1 MNGGVLDNVFF
12 LTFLAWPGVV
22 LGCALLNMLLQWS
35 FSWSEL
41 CIDYLVGMV
50 VGLCF
55 YFGTEKKPHE
65 AAQFFLVF
73 SNGLFG
79 LLHACGVK
87 ALQHRDT
94 LFAVSA
100 GAMGGCVVVA
110 GLLDLATQA
119 ISKSMNLW
127 GGLLSIVIAPLK
139 FPWSFCTTAVGLL
152 LWVVGLFTFIVR
164 SIILAVKKANK
175 TNTPDD
181 EYITRVG
188 ILGGTPYVEW
198 SPRSGMYATTFGAVV
213 MVWAGPVSKVIR
225 HETYHTRQYIYLHDW
240 LMPFSVVGGLW
251 GLASAMIVKHSVS
264 RDDFQAASAT
274 REVGNPIERAAYG
287 GGD

>member
-1 MNGGVLDNVFF
+1 MNGSVLDNVFF

-22 LGCALLNMLLQWS
+22 LGCALLNMLLHWS

-41 CIDYLVGMV
+41 CIDYLAGMV
-50 VGLCF
+50 IGLCF
-55 YFGTEKKPHE
+55 YFGTEKKAHE

-79 LLHACGVK
+79 LLHVLGVK

-100 GAMGGCVVVA
+100 GAMGGSVVVA

-119 ISKSMNLW
+119 IGKSMNAG
-127 GGLLSIVIAPLK
+127 GGLLSILILPLK
-139 FPWSFCTTAVGLL
+139 WPFSFCTTAVGML
-152 LWVVGLFTFIVR
+152 LWIAGLFTFIVR

-181 EYITRVG
+181 EHITRVG
-188 ILGGTPYVEW
+188 FLSGVPYVEW
-198 SPRSGMYATTFGAVV
+198 SPKSG
-213 MVWAGPVSKVIR
+213 
-225 HETYHTRQYIYLHDW
+225 
-240 LMPFSVVGGLW
+240 
-251 GLASAMIVKHSVS
+251 
-264 RDDFQAASAT
+264 
-274 REVGNPIERAAYG
+274 
-287 GGD
+287 